1 MNQGEPFKIQGAV
14 AFVTGANRGI
24 GRAFVAALLERGA
37 KRVYAAA
44 RDPKT
49 LDAVVA
55 LDQARVSAIRLD
67 IVDSQQIRD
76 AITRI
81 RDVNLLINNA
91 GVAAF
96 SSLLSG
102 SAELVERDMATNYFG
117 TLNLTRAV
125 VPIIERTGGGA
136 IVNLLSI
143 VALGSF
149 PALGGYS
156 ASKAASNSM
165 TQAIRAELASRNIR
179 VHGVFPGPV
188 DTDMARG
195 LDMPKSSPGDVATAV
210 LDDVEAG
217 REDIFPDPMSA
228 AVAAQWAVDPNAVV
242 RQFGI
247 NGTRSEST
255 SSG

>member
-1 MNQGEPFKIQGAV
+1 
-14 AFVTGANRGI
+14 
-24 GRAFVAALLERGA
+24 
-37 KRVYAAA
+37 
-44 RDPKT
+44 
-49 LDAVVA
+49 
-55 LDQARVSAIRLD
+55 
-67 IVDSQQIRD
+67 
-76 AITRI
+76 
-81 RDVNLLINNA
+81 
-91 GVAAF
+91 
-96 SSLLSG
+96 
-102 SAELVERDMATNYFG
+102 
-117 TLNLTRAV
+117 
-125 VPIIERTGGGA
+125 
-136 IVNLLSI
+136 
-143 VALGSF
+143 
-149 PALGGYS
+149 
-156 ASKAASNSM
+156 M